1 MVEKLRRNWVKLG
14 KRYTTDVKSLE
25 SIWDQIEVNY
35 TEKKRYYHGLS
46 HLNYMIDLTE
56 ENSDLLQDKDAV
68 LFGVWF
74 HDIVYK
80 ATKSDN
86 EEESA
91 VIAIKTLQSIGVDNE
106 KIKKIKDLILSTDGH
121 KIIVDTDEDNAYFLD
136 FDLAVLGQDW
146 SVYEAY
152 IQNIRKESGFEVND
166 RVNITIY
173 ADTDLMRIAKAHQT
187 HIMDETLC
195 THFEIEPIE
204 KAESNHIDIQFDGL
218 NAKLD
223 ISKNTQ

>member
-136 FDLAVLGQDW
+136 FDLAILGQDW

-152 IQNIRKESGFEVND
+152 IQNIRKEYSIYPDLLYKLGRKKILSHFLD
-166 RVNITIY
+166 RETLYFTEKYQNS
-173 ADTDLMRIAKAHQT
+173 LEAKARENLTKELQ
-187 HIMDETLC
+187 LL
-195 THFEIEPIE
+195 
-204 KAESNHIDIQFDGL
+204 S
-218 NAKLD
+218 
-223 ISKNTQ
+223 